1 MEIAI
6 PLFPR
11 FTALDAVG
19 PYEVLSRLPGARVR
33 FVAVAPGALST
44 DNGML
49 ALVAE
54 ASLDEVPEPD
64 VVMVPGGIGSRAALS
79 DEVLV
84 GWLRKAHETTRWTT
98 STCTGS
104 LLLGAAGILEGL
116 EATTHWSVLEMLERF
131 GARPSRER
139 VVEQGKVITAAGVSA
154 GIDMALTLAAR
165 IAGDDVAQAIQLG
178 IEYDPQPP
186 FDSGSVEKAPAHIR
200 ELTLRVED
208 AIDRGATA

>member
-33 FVAVAPGALST
+33 FVAARPGPLST

-54 ASLDEVPEPD
+54 ASLAEVPHPD
-64 VVMVPGGIGSRAALS
+64 VVMVPGGIGTRAAVF
-79 DEVLV
+79 DEALV
-84 GWLRKAHETTRWTT
+84 GWLRAAHETTQWTT

-104 LLLGAAGILEGL
+104 LLLGAAGILDGL
-116 EATTHWSVLEMLERF
+116 EATTHWAVLEMLERF
-131 GARPSRER
+131 GARPSRAR

-186 FDSGSVEKAPAHIR
+186 FDSGSVEKAPDHVR

-208 AIDRGATA
+208 AIDRGAAA

>member
-1 MEIAI
+1 MDVAI
-6 PLFPR
+6 PLFER

-33 FVAVAPGALST
+33 FLAAAPGPVRT

-49 ALVAE
+49 TLTAE
-54 ASLDEVPEPD
+54 AALEDVPAPD
-64 VVMVPGGIGSRAALS
+64 VVMVPGGIGTRALLEDEALLS
-79 DEVLV
+79 
-84 GWLRKAHETTRWTT
+84 WLRRAHETTRFTT

-104 LLLGAAGILEGL
+104 LLLGAAGILDGL
-116 EATTHWSVLEMLERF
+116 EATTHWAVLHVLERY
-131 GARPSRER
+131 GARPSRQR

-165 IAGDDVAQAIQLG
+165 IAGEDVARAIQLG

-186 FDSGSVEKAPAHIR
+186 FDAGSVDKAPEHVR
-200 ELTLRVED
+200 ELTLRVEG
-208 AIDRGATA
+208 AIDRGAAS